1 MGVTDDRIVQMV
13 TIIAVSIIL
22 FVGSIL
28 LEANICLIIAL
39 LMWIFL
45 AVFIGYIMYHPKG
58 KQKV

>member
-1 MGVTDDRIVQMV
+1 MGFTDDRIVQMV
-13 TIIAVSIIL
+13 MIIAVSMTL
-22 FVGSIL
+22 FIGSIL

-45 AVFIGYIMYHPKG
+45 AVFIGYTMYHPRG